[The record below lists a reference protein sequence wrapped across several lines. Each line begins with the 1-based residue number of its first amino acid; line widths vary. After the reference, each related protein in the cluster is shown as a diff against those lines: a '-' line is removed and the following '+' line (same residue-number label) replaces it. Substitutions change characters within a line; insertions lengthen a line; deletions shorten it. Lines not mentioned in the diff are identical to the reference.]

1 MSEAAGAAPG
11 SKGSDAATG
20 ARNAERILLERH
32 GRVLKAVNNDPATL
46 NALSWDFYDGFR
58 RAVEE
63 AGADP
68 GVGAIVL
75 TGAGGFFCS
84 GGNVR
89 GLKERSAADYPT
101 RRSSVDR
108 LHDMVLA
115 MRACPKPIIAAVDGG
130 AAGAGASIMAACD
143 LIVAARDAYVS
154 VAYIRI
160 GLTPDGGATAFFG
173 TALPRQLVS
182 EMVFTGDRV
191 PVERLH
197 AAGMINRLTEPGGA
211 LPSAMEW
218 AAEIAARP
226 PRALAN
232 GKKLIEAARASALK
246 AQLDA
251 EADCIAEALA
261 GPEGQEG
268 IDAFLA
274 KRKPDWDRVR

>member
-1 MSEAAGAAPG
+1 MAEAAEETAGQPG
-11 SKGSDAATG
+11 D
-20 ARNAERILLERH
+20 RILLERH
-32 GRVLKAVNNDPATL
+32 GRVLKAVNNDPKTL
-46 NALSWDFYDGFR
+46 NALSWDFYDGFHT
-58 RAVEE
+58 AVEE

-68 GVGAIVL
+68 SIGAIVL

-101 RRSSVDR
+101 RRSSVDK
-108 LHDMVLA
+108 LHDMILA

-143 LIVAARDAYVS
+143 LIVAARDAYAS

-173 TALPRQLVS
+173 SALPRQLVS
-182 EMVFTGDRV
+182 EMVFTGDRI

-197 AAGMINRLTEPGGA
+197 AAGLVNRLAEPGGA
-211 LPSAMEW
+211 LAMAMDW

-226 PRALAN
+226 SRAIAG
-232 GKKLIEAARASALK
+232 GKRLIEQARTNPLK

-251 EADCIAEALA
+251 EADGIAEALG

-268 IDAFLA
+268 IAAFLE
-274 KRKPDWDRVR
+274 KRRPDWDRVR

>member
-1 MSEAAGAAPG
+1 MSEAAEKA
-11 SKGSDAATG
+11 D
-20 ARNAERILLERH
+20 RILLERH
-32 GRVLKAVNNDPATL
+32 GRVLKAVNNDPATR

-58 RAVEE
+58 VAVEE
-63 AGADP
+63 AGRDP
-68 GVGAIVL
+68 AVGAIVV

-84 GGNVR
+84 GGNIH
-89 GLKERSAADYPT
+89 GLKERSRADYAA
-101 RRSSVDR
+101 RRSSVDK
-108 LHDMVLA
+108 LHDMIMA

-160 GLTPDGGATAFFG
+160 GLTPDGGSTAFFG
-173 TALPRQLVS
+173 AALPPQFVS
-182 EMVFTGDRV
+182 EMVFTGDRI

-197 AAGMINRLTEPGGA
+197 SCGMINRLAEPGQA
-211 LPSAMEW
+211 LDTAMAW
-218 AAEIAARP
+218 AAQIAEMP
-226 PRALAN
+226 SRALAN
-232 GKKLIEAARASALK
+232 GKKLVQSARLNTLK

-251 EADCIAEALA
+251 EADGIAEALA

-274 KRKPDWDRVR
+274 KRKPDWSGVR

>member
-1 MSEAAGAAPG
+1 MSEQP
-11 SKGSDAATG
+11 ATT
-20 ARNAERILLERH
+20 ERIVLERH
-32 GRVLKAVNNDPATL
+32 GRVLKVINNDPKTR

-63 AGADP
+63 AGEDP

-84 GGNVR
+84 GGNVN
-89 GLKERSAADYPT
+89 GLKERSGADYEA

-108 LHDMVLA
+108 LHEMIRA

-173 TALPRQLVS
+173 ASLPRQLVS
-182 EMVFTGDRV
+182 EMVFTGDRI

-197 AAGMINRLTEPGGA
+197 ACGMVNRLATPGQA
-211 LPSAMEW
+211 LDTAMEW
-218 AAEIAARP
+218 AAQIAEMP
-226 PRALAN
+226 TRALAN
-232 GKKLIEAARASALK
+232 GKALIEAARLNTLE

-251 EADCIAEALA
+251 EADGIAEALA

-274 KRKPDWDRVR
+274 KRKPDWSRVR